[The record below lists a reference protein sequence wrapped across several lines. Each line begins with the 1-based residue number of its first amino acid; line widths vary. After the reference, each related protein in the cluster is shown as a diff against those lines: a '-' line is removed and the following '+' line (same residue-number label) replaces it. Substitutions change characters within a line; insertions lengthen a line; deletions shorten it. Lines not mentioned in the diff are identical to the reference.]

1 MKKELL
7 LVVFFVMS
15 LFIYSD
21 IYSQSIYYPYSNST
35 GSICFGECNGDID
48 IYIDQTSP
56 PTNVE
61 LKLLWQNPV
70 TNFWVQLGV
79 SSGTGSLFNFPSRF
93 FLINLLNINYPA
105 LNVVAVMLYLSMR
118 MALLNALVVIHSLQT
133 MRMNQQER

>member
-21 IYSQSIYYPYSNST
+21 IYSQSIYYPFSNST

-70 TNFWVQLGV
+70 TNF
-79 SSGTGSLFNFPSRF
+79 
-93 FLINLLNINYPA
+93 
-105 LNVVAVMLYLSMR
+105 
-118 MALLNALVVIHSLQT
+118 
-133 MRMNQQER
+133 